1 MLTQKR
7 LSNVHL
13 IIIDFPLYYIPII
26 SVELLLDPIVASLDL
41 GADLWSKKAPE
52 LVTSNGPRPF
62 KTGSWTAVGWEYTDG
77 VNLDNMASAERVAAG
92 IDAYIRDK
100 KLLI

>member
-1 MLTQKR
+1 MKKSGRMLVIKKQIFGYTRNQRFITVRYFFAKKATKGGQYPKLGFRVYSHSATNNRPLLTQKR

-41 GADLWSKKAPE
+41 GADL
-52 LVTSNGPRPF
+52 
-62 KTGSWTAVGWEYTDG
+62 
-77 VNLDNMASAERVAAG
+77 
-92 IDAYIRDK
+92 
-100 KLLI
+100 